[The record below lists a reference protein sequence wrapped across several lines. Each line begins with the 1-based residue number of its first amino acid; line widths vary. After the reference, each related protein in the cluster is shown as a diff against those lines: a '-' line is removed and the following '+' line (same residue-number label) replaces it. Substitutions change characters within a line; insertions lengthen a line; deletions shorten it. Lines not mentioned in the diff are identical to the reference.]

1 MNAIKLS
8 YVITTYNK
16 LPYLKEVMRL
26 LLLNKK
32 VDEEIVIA
40 DGQSTD
46 GTVEFLDG
54 LFREGKIDQFISER
68 DKGEAHGY
76 NKTFLMA
83 KGDLIKVITDDDVF
97 NYEAIDACRKFM
109 EENPAID
116 LMTGVAAMVVT
127 GVLTPVEPIQEFF
140 EEYKKWE
147 EGKLDRFYSNGL
159 ALLIRKKSLPLLGL
173 FSNEF
178 TYVDIEYMLRVS
190 KWANIAFCNQC
201 IAIRI
206 TNVQS
211 KGVVQ
216 VKGKEEMIKLFNFY
230 NYPIPFTWQEHKEPK
245 KPIVLAIKIYLSKI
259 KKRLQGRPAFKPFKE
274 PLMKELG
281 ANKLHDF
288 FNYYE
293 LELNKINKNLKTE
306 FYHK

>member
-1 MNAIKLS
+1 MSNIKLS

-16 LPYLKEVMRL
+16 LPYLREVMRL

-32 VDEEIVIA
+32 EDEEIVLA
-40 DGQSTD
+40 DGGSTD
-46 GTVEFLDG
+46 GTVEFLAG
-54 LFREGKIDQFISER
+54 LFKERKIDQFISER

-97 NYEAIDACRKFM
+97 YYPAISACRKFM

-211 KGVVQ
+211 KGVIQ
-216 VKGKEEMIKLFNFY
+216 LKGKEEIIKLFNFY
-230 NYPIPFTWQEHKEPK
+230 NYPIPFTWQEQKEPK
-245 KPIVLAIKIYLSKI
+245 KPIVLTIKIYLSKI
-259 KKRLQGRPAFKPFKE
+259 KKKLQGLPPFQITSE
-274 PLMKELG
+274 NLMKELS
-281 ANKLHDF
+281 AQEIK
-288 FNYYE
+288 
-293 LELNKINKNLKTE
+293 E
-306 FYHK
+306 FYKHYEQEISSVNSKLENRIFHK